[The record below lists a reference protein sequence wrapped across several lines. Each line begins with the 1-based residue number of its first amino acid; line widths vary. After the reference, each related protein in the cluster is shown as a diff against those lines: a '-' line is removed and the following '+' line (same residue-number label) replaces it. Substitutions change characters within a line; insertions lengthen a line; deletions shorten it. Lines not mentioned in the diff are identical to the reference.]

1 MSLAHLLSASLFEQ
15 AAAGAP
21 RVEPLDHWH
30 FKSYRRLPEGCPI
43 GFRFADFEPERD
55 GGSGRV
61 TTYALVSRIG
71 GGDGRPEF
79 IEVGW
84 DGAAVDLDARSAW
97 SARLETVA
105 AAAWEA
111 GETIADARKIIV
123 ASTSTTH

>member
-15 AAAGAP
+15 APPAP

-30 FKSYRRLPEGCPI
+30 FKSYRRLPAACPI
-43 GFRFADFEPERD
+43 GFCFAEFEPDRD
-55 GGSGRV
+55 GGAGLL

-79 IEVGW
+79 VEVGW
-84 DGAAVDLDARSAW
+84 DGLVDLAARSAW
-97 SARLETVA
+97 SARLETIA

-111 GETIADARKIIV
+111 SETIANARKIIV
-123 ASTSTTH
+123 ASTSAPH